1 MFYVFI
7 LLWLSSRDV
16 TRLGEVRRKE
26 ESFTTLQSG
35 RLLYH
40 SEANN
45 GQAGIGFPVN
55 KKWKDNITRVS
66 SGSSRVA
73 ELILRITDRYQL
85 KIVQVYAP
93 TTSHSDEETDNFY
106 NTIDKILEKET
117 HYTIVM
123 GDLMRKLE
131 DKQIHQKGR
140 QNASAWSSEMK
151 EETKHCLIL
160 YRHLILPD
168 LSSKMRPCGGKRCT
182 EEEALLYFIIIYNL
196 ASTHHPIQPLSFS
209 FPNFM
214 VAHGVGVAQAKPAC
228 KHTIATRKCYQ
239 YNTISSY
246 YVIHAYC
253 VMFAVLCVGGVDVY
267 SVGSPLFVC
276 RC

>member
-1 MFYVFI
+1 MP
-7 LLWLSSRDV
+7 
-16 TRLGEVRRKE
+16 E
-26 ESFTTLQSG
+26 EKRTFFTTVQSG
-35 RLLYH
+35 HLLYH

-73 ELILRITDRYQL
+73 ELVVRVTDRYQL

-106 NTIDKILEKET
+106 NIIDKILEKQT
-117 HYTIVM
+117 HYTIAM

-151 EETKHCLIL
+151 E
-160 YRHLILPD
+160 
-168 LSSKMRPCGGKRCT
+168 
-182 EEEALLYFIIIYNL
+182 
-196 ASTHHPIQPLSFS
+196 
-209 FPNFM
+209 
-214 VAHGVGVAQAKPAC
+214 
-228 KHTIATRKCYQ
+228 
-239 YNTISSY
+239 
-246 YVIHAYC
+246 
-253 VMFAVLCVGGVDVY
+253 
-267 SVGSPLFVC
+267 
-276 RC
+276 